1 MPPGQRQTMALS
13 VGHVAGRTSFNIMWH
28 YAKAAERD
36 PRVTNIMSAPF
47 NAWARCGD
55 FGKGVRLAAGGGFVA
70 RCGAQLAGSLCYRHR
85 VPSLL
90 APMVWPPSLAAQA
103 PASSFSKHQRQR
115 QQNKGC
121 RPAAS
126 AEGLHLT
133 PAPTLLHWL
142 RPARSRRLLARSRAR
157 HLRPVRP
164 PPGASLFNVLS
175 CGLRQPAPG
184 RRFTVPQASC
194 GTARAAIKPG
204 SLTQRLMAA
213 ADAAAMMW
221 HRQTGKSQ
229 HGGSVSGGKSARRVV
244 RVKVVLN
251 RPKTSPEK
259 PATSI
264 S

>member
-1 MPPGQRQTMALS
+1 MPPGQRQTMAFS

-28 YAKAAERD
+28 YAQVAERNQ
-36 PRVTNIMSAPF
+36 RATHIMSAPF
-47 NAWARCGD
+47 NARARCGY
-55 FGKGVRLAAGGGFVA
+55 FGNGERLAAGVGFLA
-70 RCGAQLAGSLCYRHR
+70 RCGAQLAGSLCCEHR
-85 VPSLL
+85 ARSS
-90 APMVWPPSLAAQA
+90 ASTVWPPSLAAQA
-103 PASSFSKHQRQR
+103 PASAFSKHQR

-126 AEGLHLT
+126 AEGRHLA

-164 PPGASLFNVLS
+164 PPGASPFNILS

-184 RRFTVPQASC
+184 RRFTIPQASC

-204 SLTQRLMAA
+204 SLTKRLMAA

-229 HGGSVSGGKSARRVV
+229 HGGSVSGGKSARRGV
-244 RVKVVLN
+244 RVAGVLMW
-251 RPKTSPEK
+251 PKMLPEK
-259 PATSI
+259 HVASI
-264 S
+264 G